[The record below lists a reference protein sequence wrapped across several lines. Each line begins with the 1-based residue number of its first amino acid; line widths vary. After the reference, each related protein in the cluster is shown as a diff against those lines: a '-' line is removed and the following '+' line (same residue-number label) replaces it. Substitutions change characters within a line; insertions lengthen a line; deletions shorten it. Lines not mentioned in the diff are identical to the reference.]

1 MRESLGRTG
10 HALLAS
16 SARRRSGPMTTG
28 HPHPLEI
35 FAGVQADLDLYRL
48 EAGCDGPF
56 ALGRDIVQG
65 HTIAVIAA

>member
-1 MRESLGRTG
+1 
-10 HALLAS
+10 
-16 SARRRSGPMTTG
+16 MTTG